1 MKHFAITLL
10 TVTLLSAMAPA
21 WAKQKPAPQPPQQA
35 MEQKDLGNRHF
46 EAGRYMDAVS
56 CYTRAINSAPTY
68 FEAYYNRGLT
78 WHSMKLFYKA
88 IVDLDRALELRPNN
102 PDVLYYRGL
111 AYEATGQFREAL
123 SDIQIAS
130 GKGNRQAKKH
140 LKSGDLKRKARKKGT
155 KEKTLQNIT
164 NDQAENFARTTRTTL
179 SQNAYGGKTT
189 TTVFSKGD
197 PLYDG
202 PEGIYKQV
210 NHYSKGRILRRS
222 DTFHH
227 ALFSAKNDRNK
238 TISHFNKAAT
248 PTLIEHHLTGHNLGK
263 IALFY
268 YARDGKLTKS
278 ETVTLSKYQQMDFV
292 KG

>member
-1 MKHFAITLL
+1 MKHFAIILL
-10 TVTLLSAMAPA
+10 TVTLLSMAPA
-21 WAKQKPAPQPPQQA
+21 WAKNNPAPTPPQQA
-35 MEQKDLGNRHF
+35 VEQKDIGNRHF
-46 EAGRYMDAVS
+46 EAGRYMEAISYYTHAIDA
-56 CYTRAINSAPTY
+56 APAY

-111 AYEATGQFREAL
+111 AYEATGQYTEAL
-123 SDIQIAS
+123 ADIQIAS

-140 LKSGDLKRKARKKGT
+140 LKSGELKRKAQKKGT

-210 NHYSKGRILRRS
+210 NHYSKDRTLRRS
-222 DTFHH
+222 DTYHH

-238 TISHFNKAAT
+238 TISHFNKHAV

-263 IALFY
+263 VALFH
-268 YARDGKLTKS
+268 YAGDGTLSKS
-278 ETVTLSKYQQMDFV
+278 ETVTLSTYQQMNFV